1 MSHHAAV
8 VYLVFCGSD
17 LSRLEQLQEEGVAG
31 FNVNTET
38 QHKTYIEYIDTI
50 CNFEAM

>member
-8 VYLVFCGSD
+8 VYLVFRGSD
-17 LSRLEQLQEEGVAG
+17 LGRLEQLQEEGVAG

-38 QHKTYIEYIDTI
+38 QHKTYIGYSDII
-50 CNFEAM
+50 CNLESM